1 MKSFLKK
8 NGKWLLVLL
17 VLIAAGGFAMRT
29 VSARKADAAK
39 AAAAKPETIL
49 ELAASDI
56 AVAQVRE
63 LSEGLPISG
72 SLKAANSALVKARVP
87 GELQGLTVREGDN
100 VKAGQ
105 IIARVD
111 SSEYQSRVTQAQ
123 RSADAAKAQ
132 VDIAQRSYDNNK
144 ALVNQGFISPT
155 ALETSAASLAGAKS
169 TFASAVAAVDVARKS
184 LDDTVLKAPI
194 SGIISQRSAQPGE
207 RVGIDARVVEIIDIS
222 RLELEAAMAA
232 SDSVDVQVGQQA
244 TLRFEGR
251 TEIVPAVITR
261 INPSAVAGSRSVLV
275 YLSVAKTAG
284 LRQGLFAQGT
294 LGTAKVQTLS
304 VPLAAVRSDKPVP
317 YVQVVKDGAIIH
329 QSIELGAQGD
339 AQGTTMVA
347 VKNISAGTQVT
358 LASAGFIREGSK
370 IKVGATATVAAPQAP
385 QALQVPALPAS
396 PATAASAAN

>member
-8 NGKWLLVLL
+8 NAKWLLLLIVL
-17 VLIAAGGFAMRT
+17 VTAGGFALRT
-29 VSARKADAAK
+29 VNARKAEAAK
-39 AAAAKPETIL
+39 AAAAKPETII
-49 ELAASDI
+49 ELVASDI
-56 AVAQVRE
+56 AQAQIRE

-87 GELQGLTVREGDN
+87 GELQGLTVREGDT

-144 ALVNQGFISPT
+144 ALVNQGFISST

-169 TFASAVAAVDVARKS
+169 TYASAMAAVDVARKS
-184 LDDTVLKAPI
+184 VEDTVLKAPI

-207 RVGIDARVVEIIDIS
+207 RVGVDARVVEIIDIS

-261 INPSAVAGSRSVLV
+261 INPSAVAGSRSVLI

-304 VPLAAVRSDKPVP
+304 VPLAAVRNDKPVP
-317 YVQVVKDGAIIH
+317 YVQVVKDGTIVH
-329 QSIELGAQGD
+329 QSVELGAQGD
-339 AQGTTMVA
+339 AQGMTMVA

-370 IKVGATATVAAPQAP
+370 IKVGVTAPVTNPP
-385 QALQVPALPAS
+385 TPA
-396 PATAASAAN
+396 PATSAASAAN